1 MPCPYKS
8 GDGYIELGSRYY
20 PLPEIRRRQCRVPT
34 NPVMVTSNW
43 VHDHFGVGKR
53 HCRVLH
59 RPQGRW
65 LYPIRCDFTR
75 YPKSGDGSAVSLQF
89 LYSYYSI
96 FHTMPYDPQKH
107 HRRSVRIK
115 GYDYTQPG
123 VYYITICTNERQ
135 CIFGE
140 VIDGQMRLNLLGH
153 LAHTCWLDIP
163 NHFSRFQLDTFV
175 IMPDHVHGLLAIV
188 DNTPV
193 RTQQRRVATPEQF
206 GQPVRGSIPTAI
218 RSYKSAV
225 TRFIHRFCETT
236 EVPVWQDGFHESII
250 RDEKTLN
257 CKRQYIIN
265 NPQRWGDNPQKLEHQ
280 KNHPILLD
288 SRF

>member
-1 MPCPYKS
+1 MS
-8 GDGYIELGSRYY
+8 LRIGDGDAR
-20 PLPEIRRRQCRVPT
+20 IRRR
-34 NPVMVTSNW
+34 
-43 VHDHFGVGKR
+43 
-53 HCRVLH
+53 HCRLPTIFVL
-59 RPQGRW
+59 
-65 LYPIRCDFTR
+65 LLFYFDN
-75 YPKSGDGSAVSLQF
+75 
-89 LYSYYSI
+89 
-96 FHTMPYDPQKH
+96 MPYDPEKH

-123 VYYITICTNERQ
+123 VYYITICTKERQ

-140 VIDGQMRLNLLGH
+140 VIDGQMRLNFLGDI
-153 LAHTCWLDIP
+153 AHTCWLAIP
-163 NHFSRFQLDTFV
+163 NHFASFQLDTFV

-193 RTQQRRVATPEQF
+193 TKQRPILTREQF

-218 RSYKSAV
+218 RSYKGAV
-225 TRFIHRFCETT
+225 TRLIHRLCETT
-236 EVPVWQDGFHESII
+236 EVPVWQDGLYESII
-250 RDEKTLN
+250 RDEEILN

-288 SRF
+288 LRF

>member
-1 MPCPYKS
+1 MPCPVLPPS
-8 GDGYIELGSRYY
+8 GD
-20 PLPEIRRRQCRVPT
+20 Q
-34 NPVMVTSNW
+34 
-43 VHDHFGVGKR
+43 HFGVGKR
-53 HCRVLH
+53 HCR
-59 RPQGRW
+59 
-65 LYPIRCDFTR
+65 I
-75 YPKSGDGSAVSLQF
+75 LQCRIADRIMREILF
-89 LYSYYSI
+89 Y
-96 FHTMPYDPQKH
+96 FHTMAYDPNKH

-123 VYYITICTNERQ
+123 VYYITICTEARQ

-140 VIDGQMRLNLLGH
+140 VIDGQMQLNLLGH
-153 LAHTCWLDIP
+153 LARTCWLEIP
-163 NHFSRFQLDTFV
+163 NHFPRFQLDTFV

-193 RTQQRRVATPEQF
+193 KTQQRRLPTPEKL

-225 TRFIHRFCETT
+225 TRFIHKFCETT
-236 EVPVWQDGFHESII
+236 EVPVWQDGFYESII
-250 RDEKTLN
+250 RDEESLN
-257 CKRQYIIN
+257 CKRQYITN
-265 NPQRWGDNPQKLEHQ
+265 NPQRWGENPEKLEHQ

>member
-1 MPCPYKS
+1 VS
-8 GDGYIELGSRYY
+8 LRIGDGDAR
-20 PLPEIRRRQCRVPT
+20 IRRR
-34 NPVMVTSNW
+34 
-43 VHDHFGVGKR
+43 
-53 HCRVLH
+53 HCRIPTIFVL
-59 RPQGRW
+59 
-65 LYPIRCDFTR
+65 LLFY
-75 YPKSGDGSAVSLQF
+75 
-89 LYSYYSI
+89 
-96 FHTMPYDPQKH
+96 FHHMPYDPEKH

-123 VYYITICTNERQ
+123 VYYITICTKERQ

-140 VIDGQMRLNLLGH
+140 VINGQMRLNFLGDI
-153 LAHTCWLDIP
+153 AHTCWLAIP
-163 NHFSRFQLDTFV
+163 NHFASFQLDTFV

-193 RTQQRRVATPEQF
+193 TKQQRPILTREQF

-218 RSYKSAV
+218 RSYKGAV
-225 TRFIHRFCETT
+225 TRLIHKFCETT

-250 RDEKTLN
+250 RDEEILN

-288 SRF
+288 LRF